1 MKLVPIAAGCALALA
16 ACATVPAEGEEP
28 QFRTPND
35 TCKAEAGQRYVGSRA
50 SAEIGAAIVES
61 TDSVSLRWL
70 PPRTAVT
77 MEYAFGRVT
86 VSYDDDYRIT
96 RVTCG

>member
-1 MKLVPIAAGCALALA
+1 MKTALTIACGAMALT
-16 ACATVPAEGEEP
+16 ACATVPADGEDRP
-28 QFRTPND
+28 PAD
-35 TCKAEAGQRYVGSRA
+35 TCRAEPGQAFLGQRATSE
-50 SAEIGAAIVES
+50 SGAAIMAATRS
-61 TDSVSLRWL
+61 TRLRWV

-96 RVTCG
+96 AVSCT

>member
-1 MKLVPIAAGCALALA
+1 VKTMALPALALALA
-16 ACATVPAEGEEP
+16 ACATVPAEGEERP
-28 QFRTPND
+28 AGD
-35 TCKAEAGQRYVGSRA
+35 TCRAEPGQSFVGQRA
-50 SAEIGAAIVES
+50 TAESGAAIMAATGS
-61 TDSVSLRWL
+61 TRIRWV

-96 RVTCG
+96 AVSCS

>member
-1 MKLVPIAAGCALALA
+1 MRTALVLPGALALA
-16 ACATVPAEGEEP
+16 ACATVPADGEPPGREP
-28 QFRTPND
+28 AD
-35 TCKAEAGQRYVGSRA
+35 TCQREPGLRFIGQRATAELG
-50 SAEIGAAIVES
+50 AEIMDA
-61 TDSVSLRWL
+61 TDSTRLRWV

-96 RVTCG
+96 AVSCS

>member
-1 MKLVPIAAGCALALA
+1 MRNMMTTATGALVLA
-16 ACATVPAEGEEP
+16 ACATVPADGGERP
-28 QFRTPND
+28 AGD
-35 TCKAEAGQRYVGSRA
+35 TCRAEPGQRFVGQRA
-50 SAEIGAAIVES
+50 TADSGTAITAATRS
-61 TDSVSLRWL
+61 TRLRWV

-96 RVTCG
+96 AVSCS

>member
-1 MKLVPIAAGCALALA
+1 VKGALASTCGALALS
-16 ACATVPAEGEEP
+16 ACATVPADGEPPAREP
-28 QFRTPND
+28 AD
-35 TCKAEAGQRYVGSRA
+35 TCKQEAGQRFLGQRA
-50 SAEIGAAIVES
+50 TADLGAEIMRA
-61 TDSVSLRWL
+61 TDSTRIRWV

-96 RVTCG
+96 AVSCT

>member
-1 MKLVPIAAGCALALA
+1 MRRTLALPAAAAALAS
-16 ACATVPAEGEEP
+16 CTTVPADGERAPEDACRAEP
-28 QFRTPND
+28 
-35 TCKAEAGQRYVGSRA
+35 GQRFLGQRA
-50 SAEIGAAIVES
+50 TSETGAAIMRATYS
-61 TDSVSLRWL
+61 TRIRWV

-96 RVTCG
+96 AVSCS

>member
-1 MKLVPIAAGCALALA
+1 MRPSLALLAAGACIQA
-16 ACATVPAEGEEP
+16 ACTTAADEPDRPAQDSCRAEP
-28 QFRTPND
+28 GQSFI
-35 TCKAEAGQRYVGSRA
+35 GQRA
-50 SAEIGAAIVES
+50 SGDTGAAIMAATRS
-61 TDSVSLRWL
+61 TRIRWV

-96 RVTCG
+96 AVSCS

>member
-1 MKLVPIAAGCALALA
+1 MRIVLGLAASACTLA
-16 ACATVPAEGEEP
+16 ACATVPADDG
-28 QFRTPND
+28 RTAED
-35 TCKAEAGQRYVGSRA
+35 TCRAEPGQRFLGQRA
-50 SAEIGAAIVES
+50 SPETGAAIMAA
-61 TDSVSLRWL
+61 TDSRTIRWV

-96 RVTCG
+96 AVSCS

>member
-1 MKLVPIAAGCALALA
+1 MTRLPPLAAAVALA
-16 ACATVPAEGEEP
+16 ACATVPADGDRPPE
-28 QFRTPND
+28 D
-35 TCKAEAGQRYVGSRA
+35 TCRAEPGQRFLGQRA
-50 SAEIGAAIVES
+50 TAETGAAIMAA
-61 TDSVSLRWL
+61 TDSTRLRWV

-96 RVTCG
+96 TISCG